1 MAAAEFSLDDRVRL
15 IGTDTIQTVRQ
26 YNARTLE
33 YQVQIDTEEASV
45 MWVSGRYLELVEPA
59 KSLPFAR
66 AFDIRGASTRNRI
79 YVSSNQVPRIFVVDD
94 NHVIAST
101 LAVIL
106 NMNGYSARC
115 FTRALEVLTA
125 AQSDIPDLLVSDVA
139 MPELSG
145 IDLAIQMRAEHPE
158 CKILLLSA
166 HATTQDL
173 LAKAC
178 YDFRLLLKPVHP
190 TELLYEIGTLRS
202 AEVRIKGEPI

>member
-1 MAAAEFSLDDRVRL
+1 M
-15 IGTDTIQTVRQ
+15 
-26 YNARTLE
+26 
-33 YQVQIDTEEASV
+33 
-45 MWVSGRYLELVEPA
+45 
-59 KSLPFAR
+59 
-66 AFDIRGASTRNRI
+66 
-79 YVSSNQVPRIFVVDD
+79 SSSQVPRIFVVDD

-106 NMNGYSARC
+106 NMNSYSARC

-125 AQSDIPDLLVSDVA
+125 AQSDVPDLLVSDIA

-158 CKILLLSA
+158 CKILLFSA

-178 YDFRLLLKPVHP
+178 YDFRLLVKPVHP
-190 TELLYEIGTLRS
+190 TELLYKIGTLRS
-202 AEVRIKGEPI
+202 AEV